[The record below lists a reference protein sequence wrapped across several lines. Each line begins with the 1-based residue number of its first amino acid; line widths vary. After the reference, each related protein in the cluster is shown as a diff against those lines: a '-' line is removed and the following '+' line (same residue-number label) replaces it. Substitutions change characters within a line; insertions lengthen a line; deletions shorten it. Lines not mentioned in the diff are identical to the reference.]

1 MNFAATTDY
10 NSHLPLLKKCLDITS
25 GAIVELGSGLY
36 STPLLC
42 EYAAENNRMFYSF
55 DNNKEWSEKTG
66 AIHVDWDSHEWV
78 RNCGV
83 VFIDEA
89 PAEHR
94 KESIEAY
101 SNIADVLVIHDTE
114 PTSNYVYWLSD
125 ILQTFK
131 YRVDFQPEG
140 MPHTTALSDTIDI
153 SSIIGISLC

>member
-1 MNFAATTDY
+1 MNFTATTDY

-66 AIHVDWDSHEWV
+66 AIYVQWDSYDWV
-78 RNCGV
+78 RNCGI

-101 SNIADVLVIHDTE
+101 RNIADVLVIHDTE
-114 PTSNYVYWLSD
+114 PTSNYVYGLSD
-125 ILQTFK
+125 ILNTFK
-131 YRVDFQPEG
+131 YRVDFMPMG
-140 MPHTTALSDTIDI
+140 MPHSTALSNTIDLI
-153 SSIIGISLC
+153 KLHDN